1 MSKKALNELAAVLA
15 ATRASAAMRDL
26 LEALLTPRER
36 ARLALR
42 WRLVCLLASGAHQRS
57 IARQLG
63 ISLCNITRGSREL
76 KRRSMFRQKVSQFVR
91 DQLKLKPGA
100 SPPRHYACRAT
111 YTACSRKRVT
121 RRCPRAAAGAPPRRP
136 FGASGH
142 FATDVASG
150 VATKKS
156 NH

>member
-42 WRLVCLLASGAHQRS
+42 WRLVCLLASGVHQRS

-100 SPPRHYACRAT
+100 SPPR
-111 YTACSRKRVT
+111 
-121 RRCPRAAAGAPPRRP
+121 RP

-150 VATKKS
+150 VATQLNYGPNKESEILTGFTRLTGWEAKNKRTLFAS
-156 NH
+156 

>member
-111 YTACSRKRVT
+111 
-121 RRCPRAAAGAPPRRP
+121 RCPRAAAGASKRCKWRGKRSDAAGLHP
-136 FGASGH
+136 ALILIDH
-142 FATDVASG
+142 EQID
-150 VATKKS
+150 
-156 NH
+156 